1 MAIIALNSFC
11 GNKDLRLSSKINAP
25 EIQVAVPSET
35 IFNGELVDTPI
46 IVKEIIGPIAPEAD
60 TKIKPIRIARGQ

>member
-1 MAIIALNSFC
+1 MAIIALDSFC
-11 GNKDLRLSSKINAP
+11 GNKDLRLSSKISAP

-46 IVKEIIGPIAPEAD
+46 IVREVIGPIAPLPD
-60 TKIKPIRIARGQ
+60 TKIMPIRIARGQ